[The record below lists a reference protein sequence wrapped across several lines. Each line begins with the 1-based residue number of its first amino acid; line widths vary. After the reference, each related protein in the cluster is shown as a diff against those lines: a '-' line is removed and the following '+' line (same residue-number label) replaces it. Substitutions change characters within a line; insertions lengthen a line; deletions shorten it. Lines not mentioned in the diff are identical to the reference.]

1 MTGTSASG
9 YRCLITDHEPWSK
22 PHLSS
27 NCTSVLLT
35 KSLVICANC
44 GLPGAG
50 YCTSKSSCGNAPK
63 SCIVTGFSIAVTYVP
78 LVSQCAEITSIAFG
92 FSIVWDML
100 RKPWTNSFSSI
111 AFIGLPWPR
120 NNTGIL
126 EVSESSSV
134 NLFKLLSFAIEP
146 VWGSAAAAAKNCF
159 LFMSS
164 ILLPLF
170 VTSSQKTGVFKSREF
185 ADELLIL
192 KRGNIHEKIKV
203 YRSTDRLC
211 HQAGRDWYTRRG
223 SVPQN
228 GNQ

>member
-35 KSLVICANC
+35 KSLVNCANC

-50 YCTSKSSCGNAPK
+50 YCTSKSSCGNPPK

-92 FSIVWDML
+92 FSIVWDKL

-146 VWGSAAAAAKNCF
+146 VRGSAAAAAKNCF

-164 ILLPLF
+164 IFLPLF
-170 VTSSQKTGVFKSREF
+170 YSIICIASILEWTMCKMRVNLERTIFHKVVVQISFNKQSRCYVFSEERY
-185 ADELLIL
+185 
-192 KRGNIHEKIKV
+192 GN
-203 YRSTDRLC
+203 
-211 HQAGRDWYTRRG
+211 
-223 SVPQN
+223 
-228 GNQ
+228 